1 MKHQIDK
8 LDKKILKLI
17 SQNARVP
24 FLEVA
29 RECNVSGAAIHQR
42 VQKLTA
48 LGVVKGSEFVLDTK
62 KIGYHTCAYVG
73 ISIASHYDNEKVIGI
88 LYSIPEI
95 AECHYTT
102 GRFALFVKIY
112 AHDNRHLL
120 DIVVNKITK
129 IEGVEGAETFLLSLD
144 EVFNRQISAFN
155 EEEENEEEEA

>member
-8 LDKKILKLI
+8 LDRKILKQI
-17 SQNARVP
+17 SQNARIP

-48 LGVVKGSEFVLDTK
+48 LGVIKGSEFVLDTR

-73 ISIASHYDNEKVIGI
+73 IAITARYNNDAVIKALYD
-88 LYSIPEI
+88 IPEI
-95 AECHYTT
+95 TECHYTT
-102 GRFALFVKIY
+102 GKFALFVKIY

-120 DIVVNKITK
+120 DIIINKITT
-129 IEGVEGAETFLLSLD
+129 IEGVEAAETFLLSLD
-144 EVFNRQISAFN
+144 EVFNRQVSTFN
-155 EEEENEEEEA
+155 DDKWEDED

>member
-73 ISIASHYDNEKVIGI
+73 ISIASHYDNEKVIGT